1 MKRVFLAFSL
11 LFLSGTLC
19 AQLDKYRVETKESA
33 GFPYEAVT
41 NDPLDARVYTLEN
54 GLKVYMTVYKEEPR
68 IQTFIAVRAG
78 SKHDPADAT
87 GLAHY
92 LEHMLFKGTSR
103 IGTLD
108 WEAEKKELD
117 KIEDLYEEY
126 RKTLSPLKRKN
137 LYRQID
143 SISLVASQYAI
154 PNEYDKLLSNL
165 GAVGTNAYTFVEQT
179 VYVNNI
185 PSNALERW
193 AEIEA
198 ERMGNLA
205 TRLFHTE
212 LEAVYEEKNRGIDN
226 DRRKV
231 WEKLL
236 SGVFPDHPYGTQT
249 TIGTVE
255 HLKNPSIT
263 EIKKYFQKYYT
274 PNNMAICLSGD
285 FDPDEAIKVIDKH
298 FSGLRPRDVE
308 VFHVPEASPSRTVR
322 IDTVYGPDAENI
334 TIGFR
339 FEGRS
344 KVLVPETTG
353 ENKTIEAPDV
363 YMLKLLSML
372 LNNGQAGLIDL
383 NLNQKQAVLSA
394 NAYDLPLN
402 DYSLF
407 VLSGRPKAGQDLE
420 DVKRL
425 LLAQLDSLKNGDF
438 PDWLL
443 EAVLN
448 DYKITRM
455 KEYQSNNARADAF
468 VDAFISGIPWNMAV
482 MEEDILKAFTKD
494 DIKAFVKNRFGEDYQ
509 VIYKLTGID
518 STIQKVDKPEI
529 TPVQLNRDVQSKFYE
544 SLMMKPVKEIEPVF
558 LDFSKDIEFLKTK
571 NKQEV
576 LYKKNTEN
584 DLFNLYYVWDIGK
597 NDNPLYPVA
606 TGYMSYLGTKK
617 LSAPQLKEEFY
628 KLGCSIGFS
637 ATDESIV
644 FSLSGLGE
652 NYEKAYKLFEQ
663 VIVEARADQEA
674 LKSYVARI
682 LKAREDSKKSKDII
696 LRSAMVN
703 YVAYGPENPFTHIV
717 GAEKLNKLKGEELV
731 KLIQDLLTL
740 QHRVLYYGPLAGS
753 ALTASLDKVHK
764 VPASLKPASYRQKY
778 FFNDIPRDKIYFAE
792 YDMVQAEVVLL
803 SKSEDY
809 DPAKVPVA
817 TLFNEYFGGSMG
829 SLVFQEMR
837 EARALA
843 YSVKSSYMLAD
854 RQKESNYIYSYI
866 GTQADKLDEAVAGM
880 RELLN
885 NMPESELLFNTAKT
899 SVLENIRTTRV
910 TRADVLWSYLKA
922 RRLGEDYDIRKVVFE
937 GIGPMKYGEIER
949 FQQEFVRN
957 KPMAILIIGSKDK
970 LDLKSMEAYGE
981 VIELSLKELFGF

>member
-1 MKRVFLAFSL
+1 MNRLLVIFLCFFSGS
-11 LFLSGTLC
+11 LF
-19 AQLDKYRVETKESA
+19 AQFDKYRTEIKESA
-33 GFPYEAVT
+33 GYKYETVT
-41 NDPLDARVYTLEN
+41 NDPLAARIYTLEN

-68 IQTFIAVRAG
+68 IQTFIAVGAG

-103 IGTLD
+103 IGTLN
-108 WEAEKKELD
+108 WEEEKKELE
-117 KIEDLYEEY
+117 KVEALYEEY
-126 RKTLSPLKRKN
+126 RKTTSPLKRKN
-137 LYRQID
+137 LYKQID

-154 PNEYDKLLSNL
+154 PNEYDKLMSNL
-165 GAVGTNAYTFVEQT
+165 GAIGTNAYTFVEQT

-185 PSNALERW
+185 PSNSLEKW

-205 TRLFHTE
+205 PRLFHTE

-263 EIKKYFQKYYT
+263 EIKKYFQKYYV

-285 FDPDEAIKVIDKH
+285 FDPDEAIRIISKH
-298 FSGLRPRDVE
+298 FSVLRPLDVE
-308 VFHVPEASPSRTVR
+308 PFIVPEAQPVQTVR
-322 IDTVYGPDAENI
+322 VDTVYGPDAENV

-344 KVLVPETTG
+344 KVVVPDTEEG
-353 ENKTIEAPDV
+353 KKTIEAPDI

-407 VLSGRPKAGQDLE
+407 VLSGRPKSGQSLE
-420 DVKRL
+420 DVKKL
-425 LLAQLDSLKNGDF
+425 LLAQIDSVKNGNF

-443 EAVLN
+443 EAVVN
-448 DYKITRM
+448 EYKINRM

-468 VDAFISGIPWNMAV
+468 VDAFISGIPWNIQV
-482 MEEDILKAFTKD
+482 MEEDILKAFTKE
-494 DIKAFVKNRFGEDYQ
+494 DIKTFAKNRFNDNYL
-509 VIYKLTGID
+509 VIYKLTGVD
-518 STIQKVDKPEI
+518 STVQKVEKPAI
-529 TPVQLNRDVQSKFYE
+529 TPVQLNRDVQSRFYE
-544 SLMMKPVKEIEPVF
+544 SVMMKPVKEIQPVF
-558 LDFSKDIEFLKTK
+558 LDYQKDIRFLKTK
-571 NKQEV
+571 SNIQV
-576 LYKKNTEN
+576 LYKQNEEN

-597 NDNPLYPVA
+597 NDNPLYAVA

-617 LSAPQLKEEFY
+617 FSAASLKEEFY
-628 KLGCSIGFS
+628 KLGCSISFS
-637 ATDESIV
+637 ATDESVV
-644 FSLSGLGE
+644 FSVSGLNE
-652 NYEKAYKLFEQ
+652 HYEKAYRLFEQ
-663 VIVEARADQEA
+663 VITEAKADQEA

-682 LKAREDSKKSKDII
+682 IKAREDSKKSKDVI
-696 LRSAMVN
+696 LRSAMVS
-703 YVAYGPENPFTHIV
+703 YVAYGPENPFTNIV
-717 GAEKLNKLKGEELV
+717 GAEKLATLKGEG
-731 KLIQDLLTL
+731 LIRLLQGL
-740 QHRVLYYGPLAGS
+740 FAKDHRILYYGPMGENTLI
-753 ALTASLDKVHK
+753 ASLDKVHK
-764 VPASLKPASYRQKY
+764 VPASRKPASYSQKY
-778 FFNDIPRDKIYFAE
+778 VFNEIPRDKIYFVD

-803 SKSEDY
+803 SRSEIY
-809 DPAKVPVA
+809 DPSIVPVV

-843 YSVKSSYMLAD
+843 YSVKSSYVPAN
-854 RQKESNYIYSYI
+854 RKNEFNYIFSYI
-866 GTQADKLDEAVAGM
+866 GTQADKLHEAVTGM

-885 NMPESELLFNTAKT
+885 NMPESGLLFSTAQT
-899 SVLENIRTTRV
+899 SVLEHIRTTRI
-910 TRADVLWSYLKA
+910 TRSDVLWSYLKA
-922 RRLGEDYDIRKVVFE
+922 QKLGENTDIRKKIFE
-937 GIGPMKYGEIER
+937 GVGPMKFSDVEQ
-949 FQQEFVRN
+949 FQQTFIKD
-957 KPMAILIIGSKDK
+957 KPMAILIIGAKDK
-970 LDLKSMEAYGE
+970 LNLKEMEEYGE
-981 VIELSLKELFGF
+981 VVELNLKQLFGF

>member
-1 MKRVFLAFSL
+1 MNRLLVIFLCFFSGS
-11 LFLSGTLC
+11 LF
-19 AQLDKYRVETKESA
+19 AQFDKYRIETKESA
-33 GFPYEAVT
+33 GFNYETVT
-41 NDPLDARVYTLEN
+41 NDPLAARIYTLPN

-103 IGTLD
+103 IGTLN
-108 WEAEKKELD
+108 WEEEKQELD
-117 KIEDLYEEY
+117 KIEALYEEY
-126 RKTLSPLKRKN
+126 RKTVSPLKRKN
-137 LYRQID
+137 LYKQID
-143 SISLVASQYAI
+143 SISLVASRYAI

-165 GAVGTNAYTFVEQT
+165 GAIGTNAYTFVEQT

-185 PSNALERW
+185 PSNSLGKW

-231 WEKLL
+231 WETLL
-236 SGVFPDHPYGTQT
+236 AGTFPDHPYGTQT

-263 EIKKYFQKYYT
+263 EIKKYFQKYYV

-298 FSGLRPRDVE
+298 FSALRPLDVE
-308 VFHVPEASPSRTVR
+308 PFIVPEAKPAQTVR
-322 IDTVYGPDAENI
+322 VDTVFGPDAENV

-339 FEGRS
+339 FGGRS
-344 KVLVPETTG
+344 QIIVPATKEG
-353 ENKTIEAPDV
+353 KKTIESPDI

-394 NAYDLPLN
+394 SAYDLPLN

-407 VLSGRPKAGQDLE
+407 VLSGRPKSGQSLE
-420 DVKRL
+420 EVKNL
-425 LLAQLDSLKNGDF
+425 LLAQIDSVKNGNF

-448 DYKITRM
+448 EFKINRM

-468 VDAFISGIPWNMAV
+468 VDAFISGVPWNIQV
-482 MEEDILKAFTKD
+482 MEEDILRAFSKE
-494 DIKAFVKNRFGEDYQ
+494 DIKTFVKNRFTSDYQ
-509 VIYKLTGID
+509 IIYKLTGAD
-518 STIQKVDKPEI
+518 SAIQKVEKPAI
-529 TPVQLNRDVQSKFYE
+529 TPVQLNRDVQSRFYE
-544 SLMMKPVKEIEPVF
+544 SVMMKPVKEIQPVF
-558 LDFSKDIEFLKTK
+558 LDYKKDIGFLKTK
-571 NKQEV
+571 NNIEV
-576 LYKKNTEN
+576 LYKKNEEN

-597 NDNPLYPVA
+597 NDNPLYAVA

-617 LSAPQLKEEFY
+617 LSASRLKEEFY
-628 KLGCSIGFS
+628 KLGCSIAFS
-637 ATDESIV
+637 ATDESVI
-644 FSLSGLGE
+644 FSVSGLND
-652 NYEKAYKLFEQ
+652 NYEKAYRLFEQ
-663 VIVEARADQEA
+663 VITEAKADQEA

-682 LKAREDSKKSKDII
+682 LKAREDSKKSKDVI
-696 LRSAMVN
+696 LRSAMVS
-703 YVAYGPENPFTHIV
+703 YIAYGPENPFTNIA
-717 GAEKLNKLKGEELV
+717 GAEKLNNLKGEALV
-731 KLIQDLLTL
+731 KLL
-740 QHRVLYYGPLAGS
+740 QGLFAMEHRILYYGPMNESNLI
-753 ALTASLDKVHK
+753 ASLDKVHK
-764 VPASLKPASYRQKY
+764 VPSSLKPASYKQKY
-778 FFNDIPRDKIYFAE
+778 VFKEIPQDKIYFVD

-803 SKSEDY
+803 SRSEIY
-809 DPAKVPVA
+809 APSIIPVV

-843 YSVKSSYMLAD
+843 YSVKSSYMPAD
-854 RQKESNYIYSYI
+854 RKNEFNYIFSYI
-866 GTQADKLDEAVAGM
+866 GTQADKLNEAVAGM

-885 NMPESELLFNTAKT
+885 NMPESELLFNTAQT
-899 SVLENIRTTRV
+899 SVLEHIRTTRI
-910 TRADVLWSYLKA
+910 TRADVLWNYLKA
-922 RRLGEDYDIRKVVFE
+922 IKLGEDSDVRKKIFE
-937 GIGPMKYGEIER
+937 GVGPMRFSDIEQ
-949 FQQEFVRN
+949 FQQTFIKN

-970 LDLKSMEAYGE
+970 MDLKSMEVYGE
-981 VIELSLKELFGF
+981 VIELNLRQLFGF